1 LLSRFPEKWRTR
13 VLPWRKPPWARG
25 FPARKIFIML
35 FLMLG
40 PLNILVPFITL
51 TGNSERVLRRRLA
64 TRAIVFSMAA
74 LALAGLFGRNIL
86 DISRFGA
93 GSGSD
98 RSLDT
103 VFWSRFEPCSRNP
116 SRKPT

>member
-1 LLSRFPEKWRTR
+1 MKLLQTTGMNRRQPLLSIDDCSLASPKNGALAFCPGANYR
-13 VLPWRKPPWARG
+13 WARG
-25 FPARKIFIML
+25 FSARKIFIML

-51 TGNSERVLRRRLA
+51 TGNSVRVLRRRLA

-86 DISRFGA
+86 DIS
-93 GSGSD
+93 
-98 RSLDT
+98 
-103 VFWSRFEPCSRNP
+103 
-116 SRKPT
+116 